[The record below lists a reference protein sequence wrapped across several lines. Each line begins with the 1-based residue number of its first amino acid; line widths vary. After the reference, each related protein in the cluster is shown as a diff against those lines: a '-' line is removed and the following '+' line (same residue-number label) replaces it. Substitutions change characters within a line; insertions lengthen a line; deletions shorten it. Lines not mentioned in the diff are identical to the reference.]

1 MHLYLQL
8 THSLAVTLIWL
19 YCNKLVLR
27 YVCLR
32 VSDLG
37 QVLISQPG
45 IVLNYYIIINI
56 INYKYLIIFIY
67 IHIFPFYLI
76 LFSAP
81 CVIKWNFA
89 LLQLR
94 FNIQILSWW
103 SYDSGRPIP
112 VFVRSPWHKVD
123 LCWFH

>member
-1 MHLYLQL
+1 MLVLIGLYAFIF
-8 THSLAVTLIWL
+8 AVDTFISSYLIWL

-81 CVIKWNFA
+81 CVIK
-89 LLQLR
+89 
-94 FNIQILSWW
+94 
-103 SYDSGRPIP
+103 
-112 VFVRSPWHKVD
+112 
-123 LCWFH
+123 